1 MKQDIPSAEIVGLI
15 SGKIWS
21 SLHKNGKSSIT
32 KLKTGIPCRASF
44 LYFAL
49 GWLLREDKIIFIK
62 ADGQLFVQLK

>member
-1 MKQDIPSAEIVGLI
+1 MKQDVPSAEMVGIV

-21 SLHKNGKSSIT
+21 CLHKNGKSSIT
-32 KLKTGIPCRASF
+32 KLKIEIPIRASF

-62 ADGQLFVQLK
+62 EDGQLFIQLK